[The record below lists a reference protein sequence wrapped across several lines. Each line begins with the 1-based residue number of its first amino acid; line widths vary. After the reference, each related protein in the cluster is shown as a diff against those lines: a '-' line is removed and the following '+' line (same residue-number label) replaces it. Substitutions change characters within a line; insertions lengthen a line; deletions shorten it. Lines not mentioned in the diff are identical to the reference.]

1 MVNFPGNHLK
11 FPRIAVILL
20 TVIGMA
26 AVSLVLLST
35 PEPKSDKLEDL
46 AAFLASPSFRK
57 LPEAKQEEYLKRM
70 RPSRENR
77 GEFRRVAAAMTDEQR
92 RAMFENM
99 RILHEKRREEWRS
112 SGHISNCRKRKNR
125 SFWIGRSPNRTA
137 EWPSSPDGA
146 RNGKTM
152 EAGTGRRGNAVP
164 PENRERRCG
173 RPGWKRLLRKS
184 GTPDRGS
191 SRTCGSA
198 ARKPAECRLAEV
210 RRSED
215 V

>member
-46 AAFLASPSFRK
+46 AAFLASRSFRK

-77 GEFRRVAAAMTDEQR
+77 GEFRRVAATMTDEQR

-99 RILHEKRREEWRS
+99 RILHEKRRVEELRAYFKLS
-112 SGHISNCRKRKNR
+112 KAEKQEFLDRK
-125 SFWIGRSPNRTA
+125 IA
-137 EWPSSPDGA
+137 EQDRRMAEFARRRAERENDGSRDGA
-146 RNGKTM
+146 
-152 EAGTGRRGNAVP
+152 A
-164 PENRERRCG
+164 RERRPSG
-173 RPGWKRLLRKS
+173 EQRAAMRKTRLETTPPEVRDARQRFFQDMWKRRAET
-184 GTPDRGS
+184 GRMPARG
-191 SRTCGSA
+191 G
-198 ARKPAECRLAEV
+198 PPL
-210 RRSED
+210 
-215 V
+215 